1 MASGYNVVS
10 PPGMNTKSVL
20 HSFRQFL
27 LFYFFTFFHNVSS
40 TRIDARFNRVPQH
53 FF

>member
-1 MASGYNVVS
+1 MTHGYNVVS

-20 HSFRQFL
+20 NSFSQFL
-27 LFYFFTFFHNVSS
+27 LFYFFTFLHNVSS
-40 TRIDARFNRVPQH
+40 TRIDARFSRVPQH